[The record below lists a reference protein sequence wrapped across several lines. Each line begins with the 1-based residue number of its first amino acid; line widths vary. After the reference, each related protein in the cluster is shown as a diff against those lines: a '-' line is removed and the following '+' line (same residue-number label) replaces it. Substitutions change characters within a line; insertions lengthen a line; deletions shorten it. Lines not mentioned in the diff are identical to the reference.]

1 MKLRIKEIRE
11 NSYLLQ
17 RQLAEYLNCTQQT
30 YSRYET
36 GDLEPSLPVMAKLAR
51 FYDTSVDYLLGLTDD
66 KIQHWNSENT
76 KSKEAIEDNK
86 HKEFIISMK
95 TGVPKPKNRKNRVLL
110 PKE

>member
-51 FYDTSVDYLLGLTDD
+51 FYDTSVDYLLGLTED
-66 KIQHWNSENT
+66 KTQNWNRENT
-76 KSKEAIEDNK
+76 ESKEAIEDNK
-86 HKEFIISMK
+86 RKEFVMSMK
-95 TGVPKPKNRKNRVLL
+95 TGVPKPKNRK
-110 PKE
+110 K

>member
-11 NSYLLQ
+11 DSYLLQ

-51 FYDTSVDYLLGLTDD
+51 FYDTSVDYLLGLTED
-66 KIQHWNSENT
+66 KTQHWNSEST
-76 KSKEAIEDNK
+76 ESEEAIEDNK
-86 HKEFIISMK
+86 RKELIMSTK
-95 TGVPKPKNRKNRVLL
+95 TGVPKPKNRK
-110 PKE
+110 K